1 MKMHNVNVANT
12 TRQSLDE
19 LRMMEILQA
28 IERGH
33 VEAAQLLLNGVSPNI
48 QDRTGRTVF
57 SRAASLNSEKDL
69 ESRLNA
75 EKLFDLLIIRGA
87 DPDLGD
93 HTGETPMHWA
103 AKAGG
108 HEMVCLLLQKGAQS
122 DVQDKWGRTP
132 LSRAAERGHNVVVER
147 LLADGCADSNI
158 RDKRGRT
165 PLSWAAENSHLHIVE
180 TLVNHGADVEIRDNE
195 GQIPLWWFLNNTGR
209 SNPADRETVNDPVD
223 FQRWC
228 SILGPKG
235 SIEPV
240 TKKRRTFLAWACER
254 GDRQLVEE
262 LLRTTWTDPN
272 SIDRHRKTPLIYAL
286 EWKHYEIAD
295 MLMSG
300 VGPEGTKKDCVSL
313 HLLIREG
320 RSRLLKLFL
329 ERYKCNLKEENAYCA
344 IPLMR
349 MALQQSDRPTVRLLL
364 DYKASTQGLKSSDWF
379 GPCSTLRAVEA
390 LVGLNKAN
398 WDGHSAIPVME
409 MTIRERDRT
418 AVATLLGQRA
428 RILELEDDDDD
439 FAQYSSNIQQ
449 SMAVDIMTLKD
460 GRQDVEWISE
470 DTFDQKMRN
479 MTKSPD
485 ENHLILFRENQLWNT
500 YCQMDNLPNELKF
513 SLGNRSPCRTFSLS
527 IVTRFQNLKAPQ
539 DSREDSSG
547 EYYRVRIIEW
557 SVLEAPPKT
566 IHYFSN
572 LPFGWTPKSDLEFIE
587 LFMQTWKDD
596 WIRFCR
602 DERRSLGHL
611 RSYQLAAAGKDDF
624 LIDAIAGNMQK
635 WTELQWVLE
644 DQLNQAREF
653 VSQYQTFTESRQL
666 SEHMGK
672 IINTFEHDVSSQIDK
687 MEQGIRDLLQVE
699 FAWVSINEAHRS
711 TSLAASMKRLS
722 WITFI
727 FLPLMFASSLL
738 GMNVDI
744 LKNDP
749 SWYWFLLIG
758 GSLTMITVFTW
769 IGARFTRFET
779 WLEHIVWT
787 QPKRKQYFLDRN
799 MGPSSRS
806 LQP

>member
-1 MKMHNVNVANT
+1 MHNVANI

-19 LRMMEILQA
+19 FRMTDIMQA

-33 VEAAQLLLNGVSPNI
+33 VDAAQSLLNGVSPNI
-48 QDRTGRTVF
+48 QDRTGRTLL
-57 SRAASLNSEKDL
+57 SRTISFNSKQDL
-69 ESRLNA
+69 RNRLNVDV
-75 EKLFDLLIIRGA
+75 LFDLLIARGA

-93 HTGETPMHWA
+93 HTGETPLHWA
-103 AKAGG
+103 AKAGD
-108 HEMVCLLLQKGAQS
+108 HEIVCLLLQKGAQS
-122 DVQDKWGRTP
+122 DPADKWGRTP
-132 LSRAAERGHNVVVER
+132 LSRAAERGHNLLVER
-147 LLADGCADSNI
+147 LLVDGRADSNS
-158 RDKRGRT
+158 RDRRGRT

-180 TLVNHGADVEIRDNE
+180 TLVDHGADVEIRDNE
-195 GQIPLWWFLNNTGR
+195 GQIPLWWFLNNTDRG
-209 SNPADRETVNDPVD
+209 NDNRETETDLVD

-228 SILGPKG
+228 SILGPRG
-235 SIEPV
+235 STEPV

-254 GDRQLVEE
+254 GDQRLVQE

-300 VGPEGTKKDCVSL
+300 IDPETTKKDCVSL

-329 ERYKCNLKEENAYCA
+329 DRYTSNLKEEDMYST

-379 GPCSTLRAVEA
+379 GPCSTLRAAEP

-398 WDGHSAIPVME
+398 WDGYSSIPVME
-409 MTIRERDRT
+409 MTIQERDRT
-418 AVATLLGQRA
+418 AVATLLGKRA

-449 SMAVDIMTLKD
+449 SIAVDIMTLKD
-460 GRQDVEWISE
+460 GRQDVEWILE
-470 DTFDQKMRN
+470 EAFDQKMRK
-479 MTKSPD
+479 MTKSAD
-485 ENHLILFRENQLWNT
+485 ESHLILFRENQPWNT
-500 YCQMDNLPNELKF
+500 YCQMDNLPNELEF

-527 IVTRFQNLKAPQ
+527 IVTRFQNMKAPQ
-539 DSREDSSG
+539 ESPEDKNG
-547 EYYRVRIIEW
+547 EYYRLRTIEW

-572 LPFGWTPKSDLEFIE
+572 LPFGWTPQSDLEFIE

-596 WIRFCR
+596 WISFCR
-602 DERRSLGHL
+602 DERRNLGHL
-611 RSYQLAAAGKDDF
+611 RSYQLAAAGKDDL

-635 WTELQWVLE
+635 WTQMQWMLE

-653 VSQYQTFTESRQL
+653 VSQYQAFTESRQL

-672 IINTFEHDVSSQIDK
+672 IITTFEHDVSNQIDK

-727 FLPLMFASSLL
+727 FLPLMFTSSLL

-744 LKNDP
+744 LKDDP
-749 SWYWFLLIG
+749 SWWWFLVIG
-758 GSLTMITVFTW
+758 GSLTFLTVVSW
-769 IGARFTRFET
+769 VGARFTRVET
-779 WLEHIVWT
+779 WLEHILWP
-787 QPKRKQYFLDRN
+787 QPKRKQYSLDQHMR
-799 MGPSSRS
+799 PFSRS
-806 LQP
+806 LPP

>member
-1 MKMHNVNVANT
+1 MHNVVANT
-12 TRQSLDE
+12 TRPSLDE
-19 LRMMEILQA
+19 LRMTEILQA

-33 VEAAQLLLNGVSPNI
+33 VDTAQSLLDGVSPDI
-48 QDRTGRTVF
+48 QDRTGRTLF
-57 SRAASLNSEKDL
+57 SRAVSLNSKEEL
-69 ESRLNA
+69 QSRLKA
-75 EKLFDLLIIRGA
+75 EILFDLLIARGA

-93 HTGETPMHWA
+93 HTGETPVHWA
-103 AKAGG
+103 AKAGD
-108 HEMVCLLLQKGAQS
+108 HEMVCLLLQKGALS
-122 DVQDKWGRTP
+122 DLPDKWGRTP
-132 LSRAAERGHNVVVER
+132 LSRAAERGHNLAVER
-147 LLADGCADSNI
+147 LLVDGRADSNS
-158 RDKRGRT
+158 RDNRGRT
-165 PLSWAAENSHLHIVE
+165 PLSWAAESSHLQIVE

-195 GQIPLWWFLNNTGR
+195 GQIPLWWFLNNTDR
-209 SNPADRETVNDPVD
+209 SSPTDRGTTKEPVD

-228 SILGPKG
+228 SILGPKS

-254 GDRQLVEE
+254 GDRQLVQE

-300 VGPEGTKKDCVSL
+300 VEPERAKKDCVSL

-320 RSRLLKLFL
+320 RSRLLKMFL
-329 ERYKCNLKEENAYCA
+329 ERYKSNLKEEDKYSA

-379 GPCSTLRAVEA
+379 GPCSTLRAAEP

-398 WDGHSAIPVME
+398 WDGYSSIPVME
-409 MTIRERDRT
+409 MTIQERDRI
-418 AVATLLGQRA
+418 AVATLLGKRA
-428 RILELEDDDDD
+428 QILEIEDDDDD

-449 SMAVDIMTLKD
+449 SIAVDIMTRKD
-460 GRQDVEWISE
+460 GRQAVEWISE
-470 DTFDQKMRN
+470 DTFDQKMREL
-479 MTKSPD
+479 TKSPD
-485 ENHLILFRENQLWNT
+485 ESHLILFRENQAWKT
-500 YCQMDNLPNELKF
+500 YCQMDNIPNELKF

-527 IVTRFQNLKAPQ
+527 IVTRFRNMKDPQ

-547 EYYRVRIIEW
+547 EHYRIRTIEW

-572 LPFGWTPKSDLEFIE
+572 LPFGWTPQSDLELIE

-596 WIRFCR
+596 WMCFCR
-602 DERRSLGHL
+602 DERRNLGHL
-611 RSYQLAAAGKDDF
+611 RSYQLTAAGKDDF

-635 WTELQWVLE
+635 WTQMQWMLE

-653 VSQYQTFTESRQL
+653 VAQYQTFTESRQL
-666 SEHMGK
+666 SEYMGK
-672 IINTFEHDVSSQIDK
+672 IITAFEHDVSSQIDK

-738 GMNVDI
+738 GMNVDV
-744 LKNDP
+744 LQDNP

-758 GSLTMITVFTW
+758 GSLTLITVFTW
-769 IGARFTRFET
+769 IGARFTRLET
-779 WLEHIVWT
+779 WLEHMVWT
-787 QPKRKQYFLDRN
+787 QPKRKPHSFDQN
-799 MGPSSRS
+799 MRPLSRS